1 MYKGR
6 SRQGSKLRRRVLR
19 AIYFL
24 LPAHISCEDYCWL
37 SVNRL
42 LHLNLSLACACE
54 GLYHRTMMYLL
65 LSFLVLPF
73 AVLGNPVSSVLPA
86 ISPVLS
92 ATPTSPEGNS
102 SISGYVN
109 NSTTVNGT
117 KETPVGEDYCPI
129 PSGPHVI
136 PIDIGFAPFTVS

>member
-24 LPAHISCEDYCWL
+24 LPAHISCEDHCWL
-37 SVNRL
+37 FVNRL
-42 LHLNLSLACACE
+42 LHLNSSLACACE
-54 GLYHRTMMYLL
+54 GLYHSTMMYLL
-65 LSFLVLPF
+65 LFFLFIPF
-73 AVLGNPVSSVLPA
+73 AVLGTPVSPVLPA
-86 ISPVLS
+86 VSPVPS

-109 NSTTVNGT
+109 NSTNVNGT
-117 KETPVGEDYCPI
+117 EETPVGEEYCPS
-129 PSGPHVI
+129 PRGPHVI